1 MKLHIFILLALTLS
15 CCSTRNENGITK
27 TDNVFE
33 NFQLVEDKMKIH
45 YDSLEKN
52 RIFEDSLGRIDYLFR
67 VVKKEPH
74 LYSPI
79 PNLVKVKC

>member
-15 CCSTRNENGITK
+15 CCSTRNEMAPK
-27 TDNVFE
+27 TDNFFE